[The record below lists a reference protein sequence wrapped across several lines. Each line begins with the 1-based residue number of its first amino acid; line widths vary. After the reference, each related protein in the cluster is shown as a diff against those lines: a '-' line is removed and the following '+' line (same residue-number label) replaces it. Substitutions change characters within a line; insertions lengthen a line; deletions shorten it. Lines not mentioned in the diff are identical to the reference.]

1 MNLANLYEKNGKNA
15 EADLMFTQ
23 CLQHYDRRY
32 HEHRKSQQADM
43 DVDGSNGS
51 IPSNLDKYDEI
62 RQQEKTKMG
71 FEGSVNDKDVSVI

>member
-1 MNLANLYEKNGKNA
+1 
-15 EADLMFTQ
+15 
-23 CLQHYDRRY
+23 
-32 HEHRKSQQADM
+32 M